1 MAAMEPSVV
10 IATLSDVVND
20 MEKYRYSMLNYVEE
34 VAPYNV
40 AYNVSGY
47 IIAIETLIAEA
58 KHAEFLA
65 QG

>member
-1 MAAMEPSVV
+1 MEPGVV
-10 IATLSDVVND
+10 IATLADVVSNMERYRNHLLND
-20 MEKYRYSMLNYVEE
+20 VEE
-34 VAPYNV
+34 VGVYGV

-47 IIAIETLIAEA
+47 IIAIEKLIAEA